1 MNIFKK
7 LISRSGKMALSTMQA
22 VGLAAA
28 VGVGGIAIGSYLTSS
43 NEDNTSF
50 NVYNPDPVVY
60 VSGANTGG
68 YVGGMYY
75 GGEKNTSA
83 MQVSAK
89 AVNRMDRQAQ
99 AQQAAQEMEESS
111 QGASSVSASDPAA
124 YQMGMSDGGLGM
136 GGNFAGDGENP
147 LGGIQSAMGGM
158 QDMMS
163 GAAGAAQAQA
173 AAQGGAAAALASA
186 SMAKSGGGSGASSGM
201 SFTVQDSGKN
211 AGSGAGGVGRG
222 GVAGGPSVSG
232 SAQEQAARMLE
243 GARIKGRSSF
253 GPSDG
258 LRGNKDASIMGGS
271 TANGDGDL
279 EFIRKRSVDAALNRN
294 RAANEG
300 SRAFMASTQISGG
313 LMVTGDGVTTNQSQG
328 SRDFDNSKE
337 ISGIRPRV
345 QAAVGDPG
353 DEDNGP
359 SWWNMLW
366 TLLWTFSLAML
377 IAGLVHAVINIPLIG
392 RAAAALGTAAIGVLL
407 KTMFDKAQEYADMK
421 GSDAWMTVYMIAA
434 VMIASST
441 ALAWA
446 GNKLITK
453 LRSIF
458 TGPIGEL
465 LDKFE
470 GMSAGAIWKYF
481 KNQWGLTDLSESVKN
496 NMKENARGAAKDAV
510 NVD

>member
-60 VSGANTGG
+60 VAGANTGG

-89 AVNRMDRQAQ
+89 TVNRMDRQAQ

-111 QGASSVSASDPAA
+111 QGVSSVSASDPAA

-147 LGGIQSAMGGM
+147 LSGIQSAMGGM
-158 QDMMS
+158 QNMMS
-163 GAAGAAQAQA
+163 GAASAAQAQA
-173 AAQGGAAAALASA
+173 DAAQGGAAALASA
-186 SMAKSGGGSGASSGM
+186 SMAKSGGGSGTSGGM

-211 AGSGAGGVGRG
+211 VGSGAGGVGRG
-222 GVAGGPSVSG
+222 GVAGGSSVSG

-258 LRGNKDASIMGGS
+258 SRSNRDSFVFGESRSDGQ
-271 TANGDGDL
+271 GDL
-279 EFIRKRSVDAALNRN
+279 EFIRKRSADAAANQF
-294 RAANEG
+294 RAANEAG
-300 SRAFMASTQISGG
+300 RAFMADNDISGG
-313 LMVTGDGVTTNQSQG
+313 LTVLPDGTTVNSSQG
-328 SRDFDNSKE
+328 SMSDDVSGIDG
-337 ISGIRPRV
+337 ISGSV
-345 QAAVGDPG
+345 QGGIPG
-353 DEDNGP
+353 DNNNNDGP

-377 IAGLVHAVINIPLIG
+377 VAGLVHGLINIPLIG
-392 RAAAALGTAAIGVLL
+392 KAAAALGTAVIGVLL
-407 KTMFDKAQEYADMK
+407 KTMFNKAQEYADMK

-434 VMIASST
+434 ALIVGST
-441 ALAWA
+441 AMAWA
-446 GNKLITK
+446 RSTLVSSVRSLFGEGALVGLEHLSAAGVWNKLK
-453 LRSIF
+453 
-458 TGPIGEL
+458 E
-465 LDKFE
+465 
-470 GMSAGAIWKYF
+470 
-481 KNQWGLTDLSESVKN
+481 QWGLTDLSRSLKDN
-496 NMKENARGAAKDAV
+496 IGASEKPGLV
-510 NVD
+510 QWFKKKLGL